1 MLELNAKTTALV
13 VIDLQE
19 GILPFAGGPYSAN
32 DVVARAAQL
41 AEKFRAHGFPGGNGA
56 RRLV

>member
-19 GILPFAGGPYSAN
+19 GILPF
-32 DVVARAAQL
+32 
-41 AEKFRAHGFPGGNGA
+41 
-56 RRLV
+56 RLLKGL

>member
-19 GILPFAGGPYSAN
+19 GILPFAGGPIRQATW
-32 DVVARAAQL
+32 
-41 AEKFRAHGFPGGNGA
+41 
-56 RRLV
+56 